1 MTERKK
7 SHQEEY
13 AEKIAKELI
22 ERLKQGTAP
31 FQLPWQP
38 DMGRD
43 FPFNPVSGTEYS
55 GMNRLNLMIQGYSDP
70 RWMTYKQAQSVNAQ
84 VRKGERGTGL
94 VRLITHTE
102 KIQKDEKGKIIRDEN
117 GEPVKERI
125 QLENPYFKSFT
136 VFNAEQI
143 DGLPAWEKA
152 PPVWI
157 DHDRAEKLL
166 KASGAVIHHRGNDAY
181 YNRTRDFIVLPP
193 KERFFGQGEYYAVA
207 LHELGHWTGHA
218 DRLNRDMGGRF
229 GDSSYAREELR
240 AEISSMMMSR
250 ELGLPHNPDRH
261 AGYVGDWVKVLT
273 EEPMEIL
280 QASQD
285 AAKIK
290 EFIFSFEKQIE
301 IDREQNQSIDQA
313 ANTTRPSENEK
324 FVEPGNQTLEERVQA
339 AKERYEDRFSEISAN
354 DQKKYRHLEGGMEK
368 LIKGLPEHTQAQV
381 RFNFYQSQYE
391 HMNVKNELEQSPAQ
405 QEMFYGR

>member
-1 MTERKK
+1 
-7 SHQEEY
+7 
-13 AEKIAKELI
+13 
-22 ERLKQGTAP
+22 
-31 FQLPWQP
+31 
-38 DMGRD
+38 
-43 FPFNPVSGTEYS
+43 
-55 GMNRLNLMIQGYSDP
+55 
-70 RWMTYKQAQSVNAQ
+70 
-84 VRKGERGTGL
+84 
-94 VRLITHTE
+94 
-102 KIQKDEKGKIIRDEN
+102 
-117 GEPVKERI
+117 
-125 QLENPYFKSFT
+125 
-136 VFNAEQI
+136 
-143 DGLPAWEKA
+143 
-152 PPVWI
+152 
-157 DHDRAEKLL
+157 
-166 KASGAVIHHRGNDAY
+166 
-181 YNRTRDFIVLPP
+181 
-193 KERFFGQGEYYAVA
+193 
-207 LHELGHWTGHA
+207 
-218 DRLNRDMGGRF
+218 
-229 GDSSYAREELR
+229 
-240 AEISSMMMSR
+240 MMMSR

-280 QASQD
+280 KASQD